1 MTLRYFI
8 SFIFISIYY
17 SKREIFSLKEC
28 YVQVEDLKFRRSFR
42 NVSSVQKNKDLKY
55 EIGRDPTFL
64 IVEMTDEKGCG
75 VFTLKEVKK
84 GDFVREYAGELI
96 DSHEEKKRDAKYD
109 EDSSVGSYM
118 YFFVFKSKKFCV
130 DATKETGRIERLNN
144 HSVRFSNLSPR
155 IVEINKVPRLLFF
168 AAKIINHGEELLYNY
183 GHCSEKSLKSN
194 PWLKY

>member
-75 VFTLKEVKK
+75 VFTLKEVK
-84 GDFVREYAGELI
+84 
-96 DSHEEKKRDAKYD
+96 KYD